1 MKARTVP
8 ATEFKNSCLK
18 LMEDVRRHRA
28 PLTVTKRGKPYVRIV
43 PVSESAHRRSLL
55 GTIVR
60 EAEDIFSTGE
70 TWEAEQ

>member
-18 LMEDVRRHRA
+18 LMEDVRRHRS
-28 PLTVTKRGKPYVRIV
+28 PLTVTKRGKPFVRIIPISE
-43 PVSESAHRRSLL
+43 PVRSRSLL

-60 EAEDIFSTGE
+60 EATDIFSTGE
-70 TWEAEQ
+70 TWEADS

>member
-1 MKARTVP
+1 MKTRTIP

-18 LMEDVRRHRA
+18 LMEDVRKQHV

-43 PVSESAHRRSLL
+43 PISESPRSRSLR

-60 EAEDIFSTGE
+60 AAANIFSTGE
-70 TWEAEQ
+70 RWDADT